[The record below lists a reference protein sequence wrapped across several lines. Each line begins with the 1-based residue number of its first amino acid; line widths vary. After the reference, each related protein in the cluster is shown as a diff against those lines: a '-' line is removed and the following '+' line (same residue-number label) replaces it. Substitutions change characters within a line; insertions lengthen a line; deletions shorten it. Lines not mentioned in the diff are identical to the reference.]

1 LKKYWSLLKEAI
13 QGESYDYTT
22 GSINKAIFLLAI
34 PMILELSLEGVFA
47 LVDIFFVGKLGS
59 NAIAVVG
66 FTESVMT
73 LVYSVSIGLS
83 TAAAAIIARRVG
95 EKNPGEAGTAAAQS
109 MIFGFIVSFY
119 VLDIFCIRHLPDL
132 WVAQQNRKDSLY
144 SNYVYRQFGYCF
156 LVFNQWNISRSWQ
169 CSNCHAK
176 SLACQFN

>member
-1 LKKYWSLLKEAI
+1 MKKYWSLLKEAI

-95 EKNPGEAGTAAAQS
+95 EKNEPIGR
-109 MIFGFIVSFY
+109 
-119 VLDIFCIRHLPDL
+119 L
-132 WVAQQNRKDSLY
+132 
-144 SNYVYRQFGYCF
+144 
-156 LVFNQWNISRSWQ
+156 
-169 CSNCHAK
+169 
-176 SLACQFN
+176 

>member
-1 LKKYWSLLKEAI
+1 MKKYWSLLKEAI

-109 MIFGFIVSFY
+109 MIFGFFVSLFISFFGYFY
-119 VLDIFCIRHLPDL
+119 PTSYDL
-132 WVAQQNRKDSLY
+132 WVALKQ
-144 SNYVYRQFGYCF
+144 
-156 LVFNQWNISRSWQ
+156 
-169 CSNCHAK
+169 
-176 SLACQFN
+176 